1 LRVAQSITN
10 PKKDLIMRVF
20 VTGAYAAEFV
30 RAAESDLRAATRM
43 LLKWEPTHNGLLAD
57 LTEGPYFASRST
69 SR

>member
-1 LRVAQSITN
+1 
-10 PKKDLIMRVF
+10 MRVF
-20 VTGAYAAEFV
+20 VTGAYAGEFV